1 MKRRS
6 WKEILSRINSISIA
20 GIASAAW
27 SPSPNE
33 RKICEEVATYLEDQG
48 ILHSPFE
55 WEHPKETYSAA
66 ASVRSQLT
74 THMQKLNRDMGSFEH
89 LDAIRQALQTF
100 QRELRALKLSTTES
114 KSEMTNE
121 QITDYDHRLINLRNT
136 ASYRIALIASQCEF
150 SITDELWQ
158 WLPNEPLQSTRA
170 ADPNGTTGADV
181 S

>member
-6 WKEILSRINSISIA
+6 WKELVSRINGISIP
-20 GIASAAW
+20 GIVSLSW

-33 RKICEEVATYLEDQG
+33 RKICEEVATYVEDQG
-48 ILHSPFE
+48 IFHSPSE

-74 THMQKLNRDMGSFEH
+74 IHMQKLNRDMGSFEH

-114 KSEMTNE
+114 KSEMTYE
-121 QITDYDHRLINLRNT
+121 RVDDYDRRLINLRNT
-136 ASYRIALIASQCEF
+136 ASYRIALIAAQCKF
-150 SITDELWQ
+150 SIRDELWQ
-158 WLPNEPLQSTRA
+158 WLPNKPLEPSA
-170 ADPNGTTGADV
+170 AEPNGKR
-181 S
+181 